1 MKPLNVFQKTRFRIA
16 AWYTTVMGLI
26 LIVCAIGVYQAI
38 LQERTNAL
46 EQKLEILLGTLHDSI
61 EPLLTKPGRIN
72 AQVAQILPGLC
83 RSGSDCSSYSTT
95 KPIHTL
101 GIEQQNDYYIRFF
114 NPKQQ
119 LIAAIGQVPN
129 AHPSFTKTAP
139 RIIDDRGGQRYV
151 QVSLDLK
158 TQSGKAWGYLE
169 LGRSLQENDQ
179 YLRRLRDQ
187 LFVGLPLALGAV
199 AIASWGLAGRSMRPV
214 YRSYQQMQ
222 QFTADAAHELRT
234 PLAAI
239 QSTIDATLRE
249 PMLSEDSRP
258 TLQAVQR
265 QSRRLAKLTQDLLLL
280 SRFDLQQ
287 DILQYGDCDLNDL
300 VEDLVEEFSAFAL
313 ELQVNLS
320 AQLSPGHWVIAADGE
335 KLYQVVTNLIINAI
349 QHTPMNGKVIVKLA
363 RGNSQT
369 IVLQVID
376 TGGGIAATQIPH
388 LFNRF
393 YRIDQAR
400 SRHTGGTGLGLAIA
414 QAIVQAHQGEIQ
426 VSSQP
431 GTGSQFSVILPISQS
446 PG

>member
-1 MKPLNVFQKTRFRIA
+1 
-16 AWYTTVMGLI
+16 
-26 LIVCAIGVYQAI
+26 
-38 LQERTNAL
+38 
-46 EQKLEILLGTLHDSI
+46 
-61 EPLLTKPGRIN
+61 
-72 AQVAQILPGLC
+72 
-83 RSGSDCSSYSTT
+83 
-95 KPIHTL
+95 
-101 GIEQQNDYYIRFF
+101 
-114 NPKQQ
+114 
-119 LIAAIGQVPN
+119 
-129 AHPSFTKTAP
+129 
-139 RIIDDRGGQRYV
+139 
-151 QVSLDLK
+151 
-158 TQSGKAWGYLE
+158 
-169 LGRSLQENDQ
+169 
-179 YLRRLRDQ
+179 
-187 LFVGLPLALGAV
+187 
-199 AIASWGLAGRSMRPV
+199 
-214 YRSYQQMQ
+214 
-222 QFTADAAHELRT
+222 
-234 PLAAI
+234 
-239 QSTIDATLRE
+239 
-249 PMLSEDSRP
+249 MLSEDSRP